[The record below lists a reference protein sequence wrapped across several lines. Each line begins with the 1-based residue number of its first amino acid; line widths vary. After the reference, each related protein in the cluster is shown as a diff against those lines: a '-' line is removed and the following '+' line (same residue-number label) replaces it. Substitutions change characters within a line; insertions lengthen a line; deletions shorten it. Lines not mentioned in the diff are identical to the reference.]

1 MPPLSSSALYFHP
14 TLSSCLSAVRFP
26 LFVFASVADLAV
38 ATCSASVVSLALSL
52 RCCSP
57 CRCQE
62 RWAGRKPWQ
71 VSFCRAPSSPLP
83 ACPGMGA
90 FHWWTHDVSVC
101 FVVCLC
107 AYVRVVAAAQSQNW
121 PSRIGGGG
129 SCPLTLFCRGRCSPH
144 SPPLSLLTLGFVP
157 LPCAYSWWYVLMICC
172 VWIP

>member
-1 MPPLSSSALYFHP
+1 MPPLSSASLCFHP
-14 TLSSCLSAVRFP
+14 TLPSCLSAVRFP
-26 LFVFASVADLAV
+26 PLRLCRRFSRGCTLRFS
-38 ATCSASVVSLALSL
+38 SL
-52 RCCSP
+52 RRCSP

-90 FHWWTHDVSVC
+90 FRWRTRDVSVC

-107 AYVRVVAAAQSQNW
+107 AYVRVAAAAAQSQNW
-121 PSRIGGGG
+121 PSRIRRWG
-129 SCPLTLFCRGRCSPH
+129 SCPPH
-144 SPPLSLLTLGFVP
+144 FVLPRPSFTSGFVP
-157 LPCAYSWWYVLMICC
+157 LPCAYSWWYVLMSCC